1 MNKQE
6 HINYWLESSENDW
19 LSALEIAAK
28 NDRKHMSLF
37 LGHLSLEKLLKAIYV
52 KLFDQTPPFNHD
64 LALLAEKVKL
74 PLSDEITS
82 ELKIINEFNIQTRY
96 PEYKNDFYKRCTKE
110 FVDLEIKRIERLREW
125 IKSILVNTQ

>member
-1 MNKQE
+1 M
-6 HINYWLESSENDW
+6 
-19 LSALEIAAK
+19 AL
-28 NDRKHMSLF
+28 F
-37 LGHLSLEKLLKAIYV
+37 PGHLSLEKLLKAIYV

-64 LALLAEKVKL
+64 LVLLAEKVKL
-74 PLSDEITS
+74 PLSDETTS

-125 IKSILVNTQ
+125 IKSILDNTQ